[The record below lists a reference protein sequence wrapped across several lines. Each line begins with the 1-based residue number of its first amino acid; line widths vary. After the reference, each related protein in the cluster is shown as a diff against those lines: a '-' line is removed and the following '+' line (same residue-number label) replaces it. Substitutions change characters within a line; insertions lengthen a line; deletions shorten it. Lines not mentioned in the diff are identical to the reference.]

1 MKKEILFKLWAYDAE
16 VKAWSDRKEKLS
28 KADLEMIDNIQ
39 KKSENVRAEILKYI
53 LSQDDPYIRSLL
65 LYRCADRKSW
75 KEVAQLL
82 GGSAESHRKALS
94 RFTDEM
100 ENGP

>member
-39 KKSENVRAEILKYI
+39 KK
-53 LSQDDPYIRSLL
+53 LS
-65 LYRCADRKSW
+65 
-75 KEVAQLL
+75 
-82 GGSAESHRKALS
+82 
-94 RFTDEM
+94 
-100 ENGP
+100 